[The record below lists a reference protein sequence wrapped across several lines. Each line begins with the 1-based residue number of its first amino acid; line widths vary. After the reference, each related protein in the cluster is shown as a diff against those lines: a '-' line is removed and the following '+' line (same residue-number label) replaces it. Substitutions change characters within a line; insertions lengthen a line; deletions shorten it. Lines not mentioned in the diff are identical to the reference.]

1 MTLILCVCVY
11 INLLIK
17 VYLFLIFI
25 KYLINESRVK
35 IKLWKKYFSN
45 EIMKLLQLK
54 DSYCI
59 IILFL
64 NVYGKC
70 SIKTEH

>member
-1 MTLILCVCVY
+1 VC

-64 NVYGKC
+64 NVYGQC